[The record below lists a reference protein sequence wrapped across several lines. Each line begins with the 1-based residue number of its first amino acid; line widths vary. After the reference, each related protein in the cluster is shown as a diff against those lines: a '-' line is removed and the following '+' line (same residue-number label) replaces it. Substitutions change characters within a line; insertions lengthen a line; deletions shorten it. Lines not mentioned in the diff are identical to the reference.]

1 MNSRARLS
9 RKAPTSPGTFPNG
22 RCYLKSS
29 VVMEL
34 LGYSNRGAFWEF
46 VRRDG
51 VPHIRFNL
59 RRIMFEEQALM
70 DWLRRRSSPSH

>member
-1 MNSRARLS
+1 MSSVAHPPPPAFS
-9 RKAPTSPGTFPNG
+9 NG
-22 RCYLKSS
+22 RRYLKSS
-29 VVMEL
+29 AVMAL
-34 LGYSNRGAFWEF
+34 LGYSNRASFWEF

-70 DWLRRRSSPSH
+70 DWLSHRASNQR